1 MVIFLWQHFH
11 KHSKWIRNVITQKSW
26 FAAALA
32 AKAMLCICITYC
44 WETMSRFF
52 FNDRQQMVND
62 AIEGVII
69 SSRFHNLARLD
80 TDPAIRVVVRKDW
93 NKSKVAIISGGGS
106 GHEPAHAGFVGK
118 GMLTAAVCG
127 DLFASPSVD
136 AVLNAIVAVTGDRG
150 CLLIVKNY
158 TGDRLN
164 FGLAAEKAK
173 KHGLKVEMVI
183 VGDDISLPDNKQP
196 RGIAGT
202 VLVHKIAGF
211 AAEQGKS
218 LSDVRD
224 IAQSACD
231 SIASIGVAMQTC
243 NLPEQNEE
251 EGRIKSGHVEL
262 GLGIHGEPG
271 ASTVASQNSQETVAT
286 LVKHLRKKTGKEAR
300 LAVLVNNLGGVSSLE
315 MAILT
320 KELVHSEMKEQID
333 YLIGPA
339 PLVTALDM
347 KGFSL
352 SAIAL
357 NETFIKALQADVETA
372 GWHPMVKLHAMPM
385 QKHSVIHAGTQAKP
399 SENDTVKALV
409 CRITKTLIEQEKV
422 LNALDAKVGDG
433 DTGSTF
439 AQGARDI
446 AQLNDDGKLPLN
458 DTAALLELV
467 GERLATVM
475 GGSSGVLMSIFFTA
489 AGQKVAKKQK
499 IADALLFGL
508 DQMKRYGGADLGDR
522 TLIDALQPAL
532 EALKDSDLKAAVK
545 AAQDGAE
552 ATAQMHKANAG
563 RSSYVNS
570 DNLKGVKDPG
580 AVAIAAVFAGLK

>member
-1 MVIFLWQHFH
+1 
-11 KHSKWIRNVITQKSW
+11 
-26 FAAALA
+26 
-32 AKAMLCICITYC
+32 
-44 WETMSRFF
+44 MSRFF
-52 FNDRQQMVND
+52 FNDRQQMVSD

-173 KHGLKVEMVI
+173 KYGLKVEMVI

-243 NLPEQNEE
+243 NLPDQNEE
-251 EGRIKSGHVEL
+251 EGRIKGGHVEL

-271 ASTVASQNSQETVAT
+271 ASTVASQNSQETVST
-286 LVKHLRKKTGKEAR
+286 LVKHLHKKTGKEAR

-315 MAILT
+315 MTILT
-320 KELVHSEMKEQID
+320 KELVYSEMKEQID

-385 QKHSVIHAGTQAKP
+385 QKHNVIRGGTHAKP
-399 SENDTVKALV
+399 SDNDTVKALV
-409 CRITKTLIEQEKV
+409 DRITKTLIEQEKV

-458 DTAALLELV
+458 DTASLLELV

-489 AGQKVAKKQK
+489 AGQKVANKQK

-508 DQMKRYGGADLGDR
+508 EQMKRYGGANLGDR

-532 EALKDSDLKAAVK
+532 EALKESGLNAAVK

-552 ATAQMHKANAG
+552 ATAQMQKANAG

-580 AVAIAAVFAGLK
+580 AVAIAAVFAGIN

>member
-1 MVIFLWQHFH
+1 
-11 KHSKWIRNVITQKSW
+11 
-26 FAAALA
+26 
-32 AKAMLCICITYC
+32 
-44 WETMSRFF
+44 MSRFF
-52 FNDRQQMVND
+52 FNDRKQLVND
-62 AIEGVII
+62 AIEGILL
-69 SSRFHNLARLD
+69 SAPHANLVKLD
-80 TDPAIRVVVRKDW
+80 IDPAIRIVARGDW
-93 NKSKVAIISGGGS
+93 DKSRVAVISGGGS

-173 KHGLKVEMVI
+173 RYGLKVEMVI
-183 VGDDISLPDNKQP
+183 VADDIALPDNKQP

-202 VLVHKIAGF
+202 ALVHKIAGY

-218 LSDVRD
+218 LSEVRD
-224 IAQSACD
+224 IAQQACD
-231 SIASIGVAMQTC
+231 NLWSLGVAMQTC
-243 NLPEQNEE
+243 NLPGSDDE
-251 EGRIKSGHVEL
+251 EGRIKQGHVEL

-271 ASTVASQNSQETVAT
+271 ASVVDTQNSKAIIDT
-286 LVKHLRKKTGKEAR
+286 LVTPLKAQAGEGRF
-300 LAVLVNNLGGVSSLE
+300 AVLINNLGGVSALE
-315 MAILT
+315 MALLT
-320 KELVHSEMKEQID
+320 KELAHSTLKESIA

-339 PLVTALDM
+339 PLVSALDM

-352 SAIAL
+352 TLLKLNDLFEKALHEEVETLGWQKPVAFAPLRTVAHSAIH
-357 NETFIKALQADVETA
+357 DRVEYT
-372 GWHPMVKLHAMPM
+372 
-385 QKHSVIHAGTQAKP
+385 P
-399 SENDTVKALV
+399 SENPQVEKSVSSVA
-409 CRITKTLIEQEKV
+409 RTLIQLENR

-446 AQLNDDGKLPLN
+446 AQRLEEHALPL
-458 DTAALLELV
+458 DDVSKLLLLV

-489 AGQKVAKKQK
+489 AGQKLHDGKSFP
-499 IADALLFGL
+499 DALLSGL
-508 DQMKRYGGADLGDR
+508 AQMKQYGGADLGDR

-532 EALKDSDLKAAVK
+532 EALQKNDLQA
-545 AAQDGAE
+545 AAQAAQQGAE
-552 ATAQMHKANAG
+552 ATAKMEKAGAG
-563 RSSYVNS
+563 RSSYVNKE
-570 DNLKGVKDPG
+570 NLDGVMDPG
-580 AVAIAAVFAGLK
+580 AVAVAEVFYVLAQR

>member
-1 MVIFLWQHFH
+1 
-11 KHSKWIRNVITQKSW
+11 
-26 FAAALA
+26 
-32 AKAMLCICITYC
+32 MLCIRFSDSK
-44 WETMSRFF
+44 EPMSRFF
-52 FNDRQQMVND
+52 FNDRKQLVND

-69 SSRFHNLARLD
+69 SSRFRNLTRLD
-80 TDPAIRVVVRKDW
+80 IDPAIRVVVRNDW
-93 NKSKVAIISGGGS
+93 DKSKVAIISGGGS
-106 GHEPAHAGFVGK
+106 GHEPAHVGFVGK

-202 VLVHKIAGF
+202 ALVHKIAGY
-211 AAEQGKS
+211 AAEKGRS
-218 LSDVRD
+218 LSDVKA
-224 IAQSACD
+224 IAQEACD

-243 NLPEQNEE
+243 NLPGSDEE
-251 EGRIKSGHVEL
+251 EGRIKGGHVEL

-271 ASTVASQNSQETVAT
+271 ASTVDTQNSKEIITA
-286 LVKHLRKKTGKEAR
+286 LVKPLRKKTGKEAK

-315 MAILT
+315 MALLT
-320 KELVHSEMKEQID
+320 KELAHSALKDQLE

-339 PLVTALDM
+339 PLVSALDM

-352 SAIAL
+352 SAIVL
-357 NETFIKALQADVETA
+357 NDKFIKALQADVETA
-372 GWHPMVKLHAMPM
+372 GWQPLVKLQGMPL
-385 QKHSVIHAGTQAKP
+385 QKHKVLSKSGQPKA
-399 SENDTVKALV
+399 SENEAVKALV
-409 CRITKTLIEQEKV
+409 ASVTKTLIDQESH

-439 AQGARDI
+439 AEGARDI
-446 AQLNDDGKLPLN
+446 AQLNDKGKLPLN

-489 AGQKVAKKQK
+489 AGQKVSEKKPLPES
-499 IADALLFGL
+499 LLFGL
-508 DQMKRYGGADLGDR
+508 EQMKRYGGADLGDR

-532 EALKDSDLKAAVK
+532 EALQSKDLKAAAK
-545 AAQDGAE
+545 AAAKGADD
-552 ATAQMHKANAG
+552 TAKMQKANAG

-570 DNLKGVKDPG
+570 DSLDGVKDPG
-580 AVAIAAVFAGLK
+580 AVAVAEVFKNL

>member
-1 MVIFLWQHFH
+1 
-11 KHSKWIRNVITQKSW
+11 
-26 FAAALA
+26 
-32 AKAMLCICITYC
+32 
-44 WETMSRFF
+44 MSRFF

-69 SSRFHNLARLD
+69 SSRFRNLTRLD

-106 GHEPAHAGFVGK
+106 GHEPAHVGFVGK

-127 DLFASPSVD
+127 DLFASPSVE

-164 FGLAAEKAK
+164 FGLAAERAK

-202 VLVHKIAGF
+202 VLVHKIAGY

-224 IAQSACD
+224 IAQLACD
-231 SIASIGVAMQTC
+231 NIASMGVAMQTC
-243 NLPEQNEE
+243 NLPGQNDE
-251 EGRIKSGHVEL
+251 EGRIQGGHVEL

-271 ASTVASQNSQETVAT
+271 ANTVESQNSQEIVAR
-286 LVKHLRKKTGKEAR
+286 LVKHLREKTGAQAR
-300 LAVLVNNLGGVSSLE
+300 LAVLVNNLGGTSALE
-315 MAILT
+315 MALLT
-320 KELVHSEMKEQID
+320 KELIHSELKDQID

-339 PLVTALDM
+339 ALVTALDM

-352 SAIAL
+352 SAICL
-357 NETFIKALQADVETA
+357 NDIFIEALQAEVETA
-372 GWHPMVKLHAMPM
+372 GWQPMVKVEPMAM
-385 QKHSVIHAGTQAKP
+385 QKHSVIRAATQAKS
-399 SENDTVKALV
+399 SENAAVKALV
-409 CRITKTLIEQEKV
+409 TCVTNTLIGQENA

-439 AQGARDI
+439 ALGARDI

-458 DTAALLELV
+458 DTAALLELI
-467 GERLATVM
+467 GERLAMVM

-489 AGQKVAKKQK
+489 SGQKVAKKQPL
-499 IADALLFGL
+499 AEALLFGL
-508 DQMKRYGGADLGDR
+508 EQMKRYGGANLGDR

-532 EALKDSDLKAAVK
+532 EALKDGSLKAAVQ
-545 AAQDGAE
+545 AAQAGAD
-552 ATAQMHKANAG
+552 ATENMQKANAG

-570 DNLKGVKDPG
+570 ENLKGVKDPG
-580 AVAIAAVFAGLK
+580 AVAIAEVFAGLTLSE

>member
-1 MVIFLWQHFH
+1 
-11 KHSKWIRNVITQKSW
+11 
-26 FAAALA
+26 
-32 AKAMLCICITYC
+32 
-44 WETMSRFF
+44 MSRFF
-52 FNDRQQMVND
+52 FNDRKQLVND
-62 AIEGVII
+62 AIEGILLSAPHAHLVK
-69 SSRFHNLARLD
+69 LD
-80 TDPAIRVVVRKDW
+80 IDPAIRIVARGDW
-93 NKSKVAIISGGGS
+93 DKSRVAVISGGGS

-173 KHGLKVEMVI
+173 RYGLKVEMVI
-183 VGDDISLPDNKQP
+183 VADDIALPDNKQP

-202 VLVHKIAGF
+202 ALVHKIAGY

-218 LSDVRD
+218 LSEVRD
-224 IAQSACD
+224 IAQQACD
-231 SIASIGVAMQTC
+231 NLWSLGVAMQTC
-243 NLPEQNEE
+243 NLPGSDDE
-251 EGRIKSGHVEL
+251 EGRIKQGHVEL

-271 ASTVASQNSQETVAT
+271 ASVVDTQNSKAIIDT
-286 LVKHLRKKTGKEAR
+286 LVTPLKAQAGEGRF
-300 LAVLVNNLGGVSSLE
+300 AVLINNLGGVSALE
-315 MAILT
+315 MALLT
-320 KELVHSEMKEQID
+320 KELAHSALKESIA

-339 PLVTALDM
+339 PLVSALDM

-352 SAIAL
+352 TLLRLNDLFEKALHEEVETLGWQKPVAFAPLRTVAHSAIH
-357 NETFIKALQADVETA
+357 DRVEYT
-372 GWHPMVKLHAMPM
+372 
-385 QKHSVIHAGTQAKP
+385 P
-399 SENDTVKALV
+399 SENPQVEKSVSLV
-409 CRITKTLIEQEKV
+409 ARTLIQLENR

-446 AQLNDDGKLPLN
+446 AQRLEEHALPL
-458 DTAALLELV
+458 DDVSKLLLLV

-489 AGQKVAKKQK
+489 AGQKLHDGKSLP
-499 IADALLFGL
+499 DALLSGL
-508 DQMKRYGGADLGDR
+508 AQMKQYGGADLGDR

-532 EALKDSDLKAAVK
+532 EALQKNDLQA
-545 AAQDGAE
+545 AAQAAQLGAE
-552 ATAQMHKANAG
+552 ATAKMEKAGAG
-563 RSSYVNS
+563 RSSYVNKE
-570 DNLKGVKDPG
+570 NLDGVMDPG
-580 AVAIAAVFAGLK
+580 AVAVAEVFNVLAQR